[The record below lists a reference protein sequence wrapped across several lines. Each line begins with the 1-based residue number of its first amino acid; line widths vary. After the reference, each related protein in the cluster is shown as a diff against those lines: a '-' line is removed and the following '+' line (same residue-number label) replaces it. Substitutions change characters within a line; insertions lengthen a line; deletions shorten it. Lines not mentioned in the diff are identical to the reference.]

1 MWWLLLLQSVGSKA
15 QDQQLWYTGL
25 VVLWHVKSS
34 QIRDQT
40 HLLHWH
46 MDSFPLSHQES
57 PIVAFILTF
66 SVCVFEITLVRRV
79 RAEIKLFQELGL
91 IKVLNEPWVEENRVV
106 LVCLQYRESIS
117 FFLILIHLSSL
128 ETYFLD
134 VSFLPR

>member
-1 MWWLLLLQSVGSKA
+1 M
-15 QDQQLWYTGL
+15 
-25 VVLWHVKSS
+25 
-34 QIRDQT
+34 
-40 HLLHWH
+40 
-46 MDSFPLSHQES
+46 
-57 PIVAFILTF
+57 AFILTF

-91 IKVLNEPWVEENRVV
+91 IKVLNEPWVEVNRVV